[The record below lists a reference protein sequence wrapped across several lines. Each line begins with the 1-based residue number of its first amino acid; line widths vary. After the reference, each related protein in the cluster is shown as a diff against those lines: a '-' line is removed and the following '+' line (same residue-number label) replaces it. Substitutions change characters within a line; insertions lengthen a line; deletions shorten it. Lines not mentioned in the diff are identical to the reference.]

1 MKAAVLHEVGGIPR
15 YEDFPDPVAGD
26 GEVII
31 DVKAVAVENVDKA
44 IAAGTHYASEKYI
57 GRLPVIPAFDG
68 IGALPDGTL
77 VGFGNIRPPYG
88 ALAEKAVVPQGS
100 YMPIPDGIDP
110 AVVAVMASAVTAMS
124 MKTAAGFVPGET
136 VLVQGA
142 TGVAGRLAVK
152 VARLLGAGRIVAT
165 GRDDNQLR
173 EVQAIGADTVINT
186 AVSHEALTQAYLDAR
201 GDGYDVVVDYLWGRP
216 SEILLRA
223 LVPRSFA
230 FGKPT
235 RVVQIGESVGTE
247 VAIAGPSLR
256 TSGVEIYGAAK
267 GLDPQTMDEVYQQVV
282 TWTRS
287 GELTFDVEKV
297 PLSDIETAWQRTDLK
312 GRRLVVM
319 P

>member
-1 MKAAVLHEVGGIPR
+1 MKAAVLHEAGGIPR

-57 GRLPVIPAFDG
+57 GRFPAIPAFDG

-77 VGFGNIRPPYG
+77 VGFGNIRLPYG
-88 ALAEKAVVPQGS
+88 ALAEKTVVPQGS
-100 YMPIPDGIDP
+100 YVPIPDGIDP
-110 AVVAVMASAVTAMS
+110 AVVTVMASAITAMS
-124 MKTAAGFVPGET
+124 MKAAAGFVPGQT

-165 GRDDNQLR
+165 GRDDDQLR

-186 AVSHEALTQAYLDAR
+186 AVSDEALAQAYLDAR

-235 RVVQIGESVGTE
+235 RVVQIGESAGTE
-247 VAIAGPSLR
+247 LALAGSSLR

-267 GLDPQTMDEVYQQVV
+267 GLDPQTMDEVYQQIV

>member
-1 MKAAVLHEVGGIPR
+1 MKAAVLHEIGGVPR

-26 GEVII
+26 GEVVI

-57 GRLPVIPAFDG
+57 GRFPAIPAFDG

-77 VGFGNIRPPYG
+77 VGFGDIRLPYG
-88 ALAEKAVVPQGS
+88 ALAEKTVVPQGS

-110 AVVAVMASAVTAMS
+110 VVVAVMASAVTAMS

-152 VARLLGAGRIVAT
+152 VARLLGAGRIIAT
-165 GRDDNQLR
+165 GRDDDQLR
-173 EVQAIGADTVINT
+173 EVEAIGADTVINT
-186 AVSHEALTQAYLDAR
+186 AVSDEALTQAYLDAR

-235 RVVQIGESVGTE
+235 RVVQIGESADTE
-247 VAIAGPSLR
+247 IALAGSSLR

-267 GLDPQTMDEVYQQVV
+267 GLDPQTMGEVYQQIV

-297 PLSDIETAWQRTDLK
+297 PLSDIETAWRRTDLK
-312 GRRLVVM
+312 GRRLVVT

>member
-1 MKAAVLHEVGGIPR
+1 MKAAVLHEAGGVPR
-15 YEDFPDPVAGD
+15 YEDFPDPVAED

-31 DVKAVAVENVDKA
+31 EVKAVAVENVDKA
-44 IAAGTHYASEKYI
+44 VAAGTHYASEKYI
-57 GRLPVIPAFDG
+57 GHFPAIPAFDG

-77 VGFGNIRPPYG
+77 VGFGNIRLPYG
-88 ALAEKAVVPQGS
+88 ALAEKTVVPEGS

-110 AVVAVMASAVTAMS
+110 AVVSVMASAVTAMS
-124 MKTAAGFVPGET
+124 MKAAAGFVPGET

-165 GRDDNQLR
+165 GRDDDRLR
-173 EVQAIGADTVINT
+173 EVQAIGADMVINT
-186 AVSHEALTQAYLDAR
+186 AVSDEALTQAYLDAR
-201 GDGYDVVVDYLWGRP
+201 GDGYDVVVDFLWGRP

-223 LVPRSFA
+223 LVPTSFA
-230 FGKPT
+230 FAKPT
-235 RVVQIGESVGTE
+235 RVVQVGE
-247 VAIAGPSLR
+247 VAGGELALPASSLR

-267 GLDPQTMDEVYQQVV
+267 GLDPQTMGEVYQQIV

-297 PLSDIETAWQRTDLK
+297 PLSDIETAWQRTDLN
-312 GRRLVVM
+312 GRRLVVL